1 MLPNVN
7 INSNELVSIL
17 EPLIR
22 RIIREEFSELIKN
35 SSNTFYLQP
44 DTQLYQDMQD
54 IALRNT
60 ARKLNWSSHTEV
72 WGE

>member
-1 MLPNVN
+1 
-7 INSNELVSIL
+7 
-17 EPLIR
+17 
-22 RIIREEFSELIKN
+22 
-35 SSNTFYLQP
+35 LQP

-60 ARKLNWSSHTEV
+60 AGKFNLSSHTEV